1 MTAFCTHTNSFVA
14 RLVSQC
20 MKCGMTQHLPA
31 AQPGADNF
39 DGAES
44 YEDFQRDNLYRE
56 LRRGQN
62 IIDRL
67 KLYRENLIT
76 CPFESTPQMRARI
89 DELSCECRD
98 DFDRAVQM
106 LLGDFK
112 RLLGRVL
119 ETEKEGFPPGSC
131 AHCGEFHSHICDAMK
146 AAMANE

>member
-1 MTAFCTHTNSFVA
+1 MSTVEN
-14 RLVSQC
+14 
-20 MKCGMTQHLPA
+20 
-31 AQPGADNF
+31 QPGSPHF

-44 YEDFQRDNLYRE
+44 YEDFQRDNLYQE
-56 LRRGQN
+56 LRRAQK
-62 IIDRL
+62 IIDHL